1 MTIFNWLWF
10 QSPVI
15 LAMGSK
21 WFKLCVFYT
30 LIEQWIHIVGK
41 ALILIQLP
49 GFPKSLI
56 IMIADYKE
64 KSNPL

>member
-1 MTIFNWLWF
+1 
-10 QSPVI
+10 
-15 LAMGSK
+15 MGSK
-21 WFKLCVFYT
+21 WFRLYVFYT

-64 KSNPL
+64 KNNPL